1 MINNNGIDVSVN
13 SEMMDN
19 EENSEIVDTKC
30 KVGSWYDLCSNE
42 RKEHLRREANQTPIR
57 KFEKLAK
64 ATTNLI
70 E

>member
-30 KVGSWYDLCSNE
+30 KPGRPRGMTCAVMKGKNIYDE
-42 RKEHLRREANQTPIR
+42 KQIR
-57 KFEKLAK
+57 HQFVSSR
-64 ATTNLI
+64 N
-70 E
+70 